1 MGLIDSLFGLLFGSG
16 RNAVRETV
24 EIFRENAEKG
34 AARESEAQM
43 ASLAQFAAEF
53 AHPRRARFDVFIDGL
68 NRLPRPAMALGTI
81 GLFVAAMVDPAWFA
95 ARMAGLAHVPEPL
108 WWLLGAIVSFYF
120 GARHQLKG
128 QEFQKS
134 LAETLSRVPRPVAP
148 APARTVAPKEAIEA
162 PVAAAASEGRDPYAD
177 NAALRDWHR
186 GRAAR

>member
-1 MGLIDSLFGLLFGSG
+1 MGLIDGLFGLLFGSG
-16 RNAVRETV
+16 RNALRETV

-53 AHPRRARFDVFIDGL
+53 AHPRRARFDVLIDGL
-68 NRLPRPAMALGTI
+68 NRVPRPAMALGTI
-81 GLFVAAMVDPAWFA
+81 GLFVAAMVDPTWFA

-134 LAETLSRVPRPVAP
+134 LAETLARAPRPAAP
-148 APARTVAPKEAIEA
+148 APARTVAPAEAVKA
-162 PVAAAASEGRDPYAD
+162 PVAAAASKGSDPYAD